1 MKYIQY
7 NRFLRYRKHYLL
19 TPSPF
24 WVIYFCYL
32 MHKDFMVVPAKYI
45 AHEGYADVANAF
57 TLIALYS
64 YKFYGDLALHLICLT
79 LNIL

>member
-45 AHEGYADVANAF
+45 AYEGYADIANAF
-57 TLIALYS
+57 TLIVLYRHKC
-64 YKFYGDLALHLICLT
+64 YADLVRCLDCLT
-79 LNIL
+79 LIIL